1 MNKNIIFV
9 KNLYGKLLDNYNA
22 LNILMY
28 ESPED
33 VDQILNMINQRD
45 LIIKSITKLT
55 LKLNIED
62 TAGKI
67 ETDQQVEFN
76 EIKSFIAQMIINI
89 EEQYKQLYQSLTTT
103 KESLSNELKH
113 VSINKNKIKGYNLNS
128 VK

>member
-1 MNKNIIFV
+1 
-9 KNLYGKLLDNYNA
+9 
-22 LNILMY
+22 MY

-45 LIIKSITKLT
+45 LIIKSITKFT

-62 TAGKI
+62 AAGKI